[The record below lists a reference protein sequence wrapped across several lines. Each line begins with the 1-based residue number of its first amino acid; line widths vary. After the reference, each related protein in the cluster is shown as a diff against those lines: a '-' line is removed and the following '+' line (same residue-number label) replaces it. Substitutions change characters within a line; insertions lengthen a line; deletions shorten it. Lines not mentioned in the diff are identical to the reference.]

1 MPELN
6 IEIKRTFA
14 KPRITLYFN
23 QQTGQYVGQVEDE
36 NRPENAVSFAVSNA
50 TIEALKL
57 DMAKADEIV
66 TVSDKVKAP
75 EEK

>member
-1 MPELN
+1 MPELS
-6 IEIKRTFA
+6 IEVKRTFE
-14 KPRITLYFN
+14 KPRIVLYYN

-36 NRPENAVSFAVSNA
+36 SRQENAVSFAISNA

-66 TVSDKVKAP
+66 TVTDKVKAP
-75 EEK
+75 EVK

>member
-6 IEIKRTFA
+6 IEVKRTFE
-14 KPRITLYFN
+14 KPRISIYYN
-23 QQTGQYVGQVEDE
+23 QQTGQYVGQIDDE
-36 NRPENAVSFAVSNA
+36 SRPENSVSFAISAA

-75 EEK
+75 EVK